1 MSINKNEIN
10 LKGTKPEYLRSTRNL
25 YSHNVDGKKLFFS
38 YRTLIAIDDL
48 ISVNNWSVSTGRH
61 LTWINPDK
69 SIRVK
74 NFEEQARK
82 ILQDNDLLKTDD
94 HLKTVGNV
102 SAIFNLLRGNDSD
115 QRKINNQ
122 RLRFYLTIPGI
133 HAPDD
138 WDELTVFEQSDRL
151 EKMDKLARSSS

>member
-1 MSINKNEIN
+1 MSILKSEIN
-10 LKGTKPEYLRSTRNL
+10 LKGTKPKYLRSTRNL
-25 YSHNVDGKKLFFS
+25 YSHTVDGRELFFS
-38 YRTLIAIDDL
+38 YRTLVAIDDL
-48 ISVNNWSVSTGRH
+48 ISINNWSVSTGRH

-94 HLKTVGNV
+94 HLKTVGNI
-102 SAIFNLLRGNDSD
+102 SAIFNLMLGNDSD

-122 RLRFYLTIPGI
+122 RLKFYLTIPGI

-138 WDELTVFEQSDRL
+138 WDKLTVFEQSDRL
-151 EKMDKLARSSS
+151 DKMDKLARSSS